1 MARRATYFF
10 DVRES
15 VPHAM
20 MVSGGWEYLP
30 TTEGDAP
37 AAPQLRQLAKAFE
50 YLEYDVAFIGREEQ
64 QRLAELGVT
73 PEKIRRSAEEEPIT
87 IRITPD
93 EHRIGFIRLP
103 SLPDGEHIPS
113 PELVRQIAE
122 IVKRER
128 ASTDLLVGLSDWGW
142 VGEREYIGQ
151 SPEFMPDILLGS
163 GLGSGAVGRM
173 DDNRRCSWN
182 RPYEKGKT
190 VIEVQLF
197 AWPDRS
203 KPSAWEAQDT
213 IQSISIGLGDKYL
226 DNPDVDAL
234 FQ

>member
-1 MARRATYFF
+1 
-10 DVRES
+10 
-15 VPHAM
+15 M

-30 TTEGDAP
+30 KTEGDPP

-64 QRLAELGVT
+64 KRLADLGVST
-73 PEKIRRSAEEEPIT
+73 DKSRKTAEEEPIT
-87 IRITPD
+87 VRVTPD
-93 EHRIGFIRLP
+93 GHRVGFIRLP
-103 SLPDGEHIPS
+103 SLPEGEHVPS
-113 PELVRQIAE
+113 AKLVGQIAE
-122 IVKRER
+122 WIKRER
-128 ASTDLLVGLSDWGW
+128 AKTDLLVGLSDWGW

-151 SPEFMPDILLGS
+151 SPEYMPDILLGS

-190 VIEVQLF
+190 VIEVQLY
-197 AWPDRS
+197 AWPDRTKS
-203 KPSAWEAQDT
+203 STWEAQNT
-213 IQSISIGLGDKYL
+213 IQSISIGLGDEYL

>member
-15 VPHAM
+15 DSPSLS
-20 MVSGGWEYLP
+20 VSGGWEYLP
-30 TTEGDAP
+30 ATEDDTPGVP
-37 AAPQLRQLAKAFE
+37 LLRQLAKAFE
-50 YLEYDVAFIGREEQ
+50 YLKYDVSFIGRDEAR
-64 QRLAELGVT
+64 RLSDLGVA
-73 PEKIRRSAEEEPIT
+73 PENTRLSAKEEPIT
-87 IRITPD
+87 VRVTPD
-93 EHRIGFIRLP
+93 GHRIGFLRLP
-103 SLPDGEHIPS
+103 SLPEGEHIPS
-113 PELVRQIAE
+113 PELIKEIAG
-122 IVKRER
+122 IIKRER
-128 ASTDLLVGLSDWGW
+128 ANTDLLVGIADWGW

-163 GLGSGAVGRM
+163 GLGSGAIGRM

-190 VIEVQLF
+190 VVEVQLF
-197 AWPDRS
+197 AWPDRT
-203 KPSAWEAQDT
+203 KPAAWEAQDA